1 MVYIS
6 QLLSAQYMN
15 NMHTITFKSNHK
27 FQQLYRSREKQNYLE
42 SCRDVVEMDLDIKQ
56 LEQRKRKIEDDL
68 AEVNGQ
74 LSSMK
79 KRYADMEKRNTRLR
93 NAFVQKLKF
102 SPPKNVK
109 DKIDNRRSDITLDL
123 EFDEIDNDEL
133 VSACVEAEGARENKV
148 ENVEIVYRRTGCN
161 RWENMCS
168 RILM

>member
-6 QLLSAQYMN
+6 QLLSAKYMN

-102 SPPKNVK
+102 SPQKNVK
-109 DKIDNRRSDITLDL
+109 DKIVNRSDITPDV

-133 VSACVEAEGARENKV
+133 VSACVQAEGAGEKKV

-161 RWENMCS
+161 RWENMYS

>member
-1 MVYIS
+1 MS
-6 QLLSAQYMN
+6 QLLSAKYMN

-102 SPPKNVK
+102 SPPKTVK
-109 DKIDNRRSDITLDL
+109 DKIDNRKSDITPDF

-133 VSACVEAEGARENKV
+133 VSACVEAEGAEENKV
-148 ENVEIVYRRTGCN
+148 QNVEIVYRRTGCN

>member
-1 MVYIS
+1 
-6 QLLSAQYMN
+6 
-15 NMHTITFKSNHK
+15 
-27 FQQLYRSREKQNYLE
+27 
-42 SCRDVVEMDLDIKQ
+42 MDLDIKQ

-74 LSSMK
+74 LSMK

-102 SPPKNVK
+102 SPQKTVK
-109 DKIDNRRSDITLDL
+109 DKIDNRRSDITPDF

-133 VSACVEAEGARENKV
+133 VSACVQAEGARENKV

-161 RWENMCS
+161 RWENMYS

>member
-1 MVYIS
+1 
-6 QLLSAQYMN
+6 MN
-15 NMHTITFKSNHK
+15 NMHTLTFKSNHK
-27 FQQLYRSREKQNYLE
+27 FQQLYRSQEKQNYLE

-79 KRYADMEKRNTRLR
+79 KRYADMEKRNTCLR
-93 NAFVQKLKF
+93 NAFVKVKVL
-102 SPPKNVK
+102 PTKNVK
-109 DKIDNRRSDITLDL
+109 DKIDNRKSDITPDF

-133 VSACVEAEGARENKV
+133 VSACVGAEGAEENKV
-148 ENVEIVYRRTGCN
+148 QNVEIVYQRTGCN

>member
-6 QLLSAQYMN
+6 QLLSAKYMN
-15 NMHTITFKSNHK
+15 NMHTLTFESNHK

-56 LEQRKRKIEDDL
+56 LEQHKRKIEDDL

-102 SPPKNVK
+102 SPQKNVK
-109 DKIDNRRSDITLDL
+109 DKIDNRKSDITPD
-123 EFDEIDNDEL
+123 FDNDEL
-133 VSACVEAEGARENKV
+133 VSACVEAEGAKENKV
-148 ENVEIVYRRTGCN
+148 QNVEIVYQRTGCN

>member
-6 QLLSAQYMN
+6 QLLSAKYMK

-27 FQQLYRSREKQNYLE
+27 FQQLYRSRENQNYLE

-68 AEVNGQ
+68 AEVNSQ
-74 LSSMK
+74 LSFMK
-79 KRYADMEKRNTRLR
+79 KRYADMEKRNTHLR

-102 SPPKNVK
+102 SPQKAVK
-109 DKIDNRRSDITLDL
+109 DKIDNRRSDITP
-123 EFDEIDNDEL
+123 EFDKIDNDEL
-133 VSACVEAEGARENKV
+133 VSACVEAKGAGENKV

-161 RWENMCS
+161 RWENMYS